1 MTSSPFPFLLQYL
14 IASGPTL
21 LVATVGVLLTII
33 NWGKLGRAGIY
44 AVCGFGLHLFTSL
57 AYLVASLFM
66 QAQVSSGSSSGVA
79 MGYRVIGAVNGTL
92 HALALACLLAALL
105 APRGATE

>member
-1 MTSSPFPFLLQYL
+1 MASTTLPYLLQYL
-14 IASGPTL
+14 VATGPTL
-21 LVATVGVLLTII
+21 LVATVGLLLTII
-33 NWGKLGRAGIY
+33 NWRKLGRAAIY

-66 QAQVSSGSSSGVA
+66 LAQVSSGSSSGVA
-79 MGYRVIGAVNGTL
+79 MGYRVIGAANGVL

-105 APRGATE
+105 